1 MTRPLKFRAR
11 HHVAGN
17 WHYGFLVERNG
28 KTFIFEQDGGQ
39 LREYQV
45 DPKTVG
51 QFTGLTDKNR
61 KEIYDADLV
70 SFLVENPD
78 TEELV
83 VVKAQIFWSDKLGGW
98 YAQNLRNSLDI
109 ISFNQNFSNGCE
121 AIGNI
126 HENPELLK

>member
-45 DPKTVG
+45 DPKTVS
-51 QFTGLTDKNR
+51 QFTGLTDKNDPPH
-61 KEIYDADLV
+61 EVY
-70 SFLVENPD
+70 E
-78 TEELV
+78 
-83 VVKAQIFWSDKLGGW
+83 G
-98 YAQNLRNSLDI
+98 DI
-109 ISFNQNFSNGCE
+109 ISPDGKV
-121 AIGNI
+121 IGNE
-126 HENPELLK
+126 HENRDLLQDEANLLVQGFGTGDWIATYAEAVERGCNDAK

>member
-45 DPKTVG
+45 DPKTVS
-51 QFTGLTDKNR
+51 QFTGLTDKNG
-61 KEIYDADLV
+61 KEIYEGDIVRNNDENWEILYDDGAWRMRELKKYHNNPL
-70 SFLVENPD
+70 FLN
-78 TEELV
+78 EEMYSEV
-83 VVKAQIFWSDKLGGW
+83 
-98 YAQNLRNSLDI
+98 
-109 ISFNQNFSNGCE
+109 
-121 AIGNI
+121 IGNI
-126 HENPELLK
+126 HENADLLKEAL